1 MWRAQEGSNHE
12 NNNTEAPTWER
23 LRTSIALALAYSA
36 EAADTVLLTSMYL
49 GTGRSLGVSLLGLGT
64 LAMYRGLV
72 QVLHMLC

>member
-1 MWRAQEGSNHE
+1 MSTTIRKLRA
-12 NNNTEAPTWER
+12 WER

-49 GTGRSLGVSLLGLGT
+49 GIGRSLKVSLLGLGT

-72 QVLHMLC
+72 QVLPVLC